1 MTGTRILVVEDNERT
16 LKLVRDVLLHA
27 GFVVVEARS
36 GEQGVELARESPPD
50 LVLMDLGL
58 PGMDGTEAL
67 HLLRDSPGTATVP
80 VVAVTAYAMP
90 EDRERTRAAGFDGY
104 LTKPLDVL
112 ALPGQVR
119 GYLAA
124 ERNSR

>member
-1 MTGTRILVVEDNERT
+1 
-16 LKLVRDVLLHA
+16 
-27 GFVVVEARS
+27 VVVEARS
-36 GEQGVELARESPPD
+36 GEQGVTLAREAPPD

-67 HLLRDSPGTATVP
+67 RLLRESPTTARIP

-90 EDRERTRAAGFDGY
+90 ADRERSRAAGFDGY

-112 ALPGQVR
+112 ALPEQVR
-119 GYLAA
+119 GYLAV
-124 ERNSR
+124 ERQT

>member
-1 MTGTRILVVEDNERT
+1 MTATRVLVVEDNDRN
-16 LKLVRDVLLHA
+16 LKLVRDVLVHA

-36 GEQGVELARESPPD
+36 GEQGVTLAREAPPD

-67 HLLRDSPGTATVP
+67 RLLRGYPATAGIP

-90 EDRERTRAAGFDGY
+90 TDEERSRAAGFDGY

-119 GYLAA
+119 GYLAV
-124 ERNSR
+124 ERQT

>member
-1 MTGTRILVVEDNERT
+1 MTATRVLVVEDNDRN
-16 LKLVRDVLLHA
+16 LKLVRDVLVHA

-36 GEQGVELARESPPD
+36 GEQGVTLAREAPPD

-67 HLLRDSPGTATVP
+67 RLLRGSPDTAGIP

-90 EDRERTRAAGFDGY
+90 TDEERSRAAGFDGY

-119 GYLAA
+119 GYLTV
-124 ERNSR
+124 ERQS